1 MESVEGEQENVAEQA
16 GGQRAGEVS
25 RLRLAFLLAAL
36 LGGNAA
42 LALGA
47 WFVRLADTGPVAA
60 GFWRLALAVP
70 FLLLLARVNGQ
81 AVVAIGP
88 KRIAIVVLAGLFFAA
103 DVAAWH
109 VGIGM
114 TRLGNAVLFANSGS
128 IILMAWGFISVGLF
142 PKRSEWLAM
151 ASAVAGAGLLMGR
164 SLEISQNT
172 FYGDLL
178 SLLAGMFYAG
188 YLLILHDARRTVGGW
203 SILFWTGLAGAPA
216 LLALSLSLGEVI
228 WPTDWTAIFLLVVV
242 SQLLGQGLFVY
253 ALGHFPPLIIGL
265 SLLTQPAIAAMA
277 GYFAFGEVL
286 SVMDVFGMLLL
297 GSALVVARVAQSK
310 PVTPAKA
317 GV

>member
-1 MESVEGEQENVAEQA
+1 MESVEAKEENVT
-16 GGQRAGEVS
+16 GKPAGEVS
-25 RLRLAFLLAAL
+25 RLRLALLLAAL

-47 WFVRLADTGPVAA
+47 WFVRMADTGPVAA

-81 AVVAIGP
+81 AVLSIGP

-109 VGIGM
+109 IGIGM

-128 IILMAWGFISVGLF
+128 IILMAWGFLSVGLF

-178 SLLAGMFYAG
+178 CLLAGMFYAG

-216 LLALSLSLGEVI
+216 LLALSLSFVEVI
-228 WPTDWTAIFLLVVV
+228 WPTDWTAIVLLVVV

-286 SVMDVFGMLLL
+286 SALDVVGMLLL
-297 GSALVVARVAQSK
+297 GSALVVAKAAQARS
-310 PVTPAKA
+310 
-317 GV
+317 